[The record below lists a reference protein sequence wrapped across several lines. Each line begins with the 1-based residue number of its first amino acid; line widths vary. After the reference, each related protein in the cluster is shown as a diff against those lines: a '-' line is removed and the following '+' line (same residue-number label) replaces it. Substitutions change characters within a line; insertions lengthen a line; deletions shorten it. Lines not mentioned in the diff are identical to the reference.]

1 MSALELSV
9 PATGQELDLMV
20 YNCCMN
26 KNDWDE
32 VSKWHPDL
40 ADDLQI
46 VARFLGLVDLAME
59 TRESRLHKALGLQHF
74 LLIGQMDGLL
84 LLARSAKWIAI
95 PAIASA
101 IFRIAMESIYLARNP
116 KCLDDFISFR
126 WYESNCVP
134 KVESPAIYRLETLNE
149 LQREH
154 QQICETMRLN
164 YGNKTSWHGH
174 TVDELAV
181 AVGMAGLLPLYR
193 SAVQISNGNS
203 AGFMTRSRAGRLLF
217 DRHREK
223 TTPVMVSGGSLLL
236 ACCSTYYFYEEI
248 VKVFN
253 ISNEIVL
260 QSFNDLST
268 ALEKHD
274 N

>member
-1 MSALELSV
+1 
-9 PATGQELDLMV
+9 
-20 YNCCMN
+20 MN
-26 KNDWDE
+26 RNEWDGVGE
-32 VSKWHPDL
+32 WYPDL
-40 ADDLQI
+40 VVDLQL
-46 VARFLGLVDLAME
+46 VAKFLDLVDLAIE

-74 LLIGQMDGLL
+74 LLMGQMDGML
-84 LLARSAKWIAI
+84 LLAKSAKWIAI

-101 IFRIAMESIYLARNP
+101 IFRIAMESVYLARNP
-116 KCLDDFISFR
+116 KYLDDFISFR

-134 KVESPAIYRLETLNE
+134 KVLSPAIYRLETLNE

-154 QQICETMRLN
+154 QQICETLRLDYEN
-164 YGNKTSWHGH
+164 RTSWHGH
-174 TVDELAV
+174 TVDELAA
-181 AVGMAGLLPLYR
+181 AVGMAGLLPLYHF
-193 SAVQISNGNS
+193 AVQISNGNP

-223 TTPVMVSGGSLLL
+223 TTPVMASGGSLLL
-236 ACCSTYYFYEEI
+236 ACHSTYYFYKEI

-253 ISNEIVL
+253 ISSEIVL
-260 QSFNDLST
+260 HSFNDFHT